1 MSGDDHG
8 ASGVSCVPI
17 VPPRGTAFRRHLACW
32 RDGASA
38 REGRGRGSP
47 LPNQQTKGAA
57 VVVVS
62 ASCSAT
68 LAIFLKFAYAAGANI
83 TTIISVRFVLA
94 ALFLLLW
101 LKLRRI
107 PVRLPLAQVLALCAM
122 GAVGYGGMSLLFA
135 IGLRFASASLA
146 GMLLYTYPAIVHDP
160 VGPAAEENGW
170 IPGRGLALLICLG
183 GLYLVPRG
191 LLHGHPAH
199 RRRQHPRRGLHLLH
213 LHPDREPPAEAG
225 GSSRRG
231 RLHLRFHGDRL
242 LGVRTGDPH
251 APGLLAADAGL
262 GLHLRITLLP
272 TFLASC
278 ASSPGIRLIG
288 ASRASIICTLE
299 PFITVLLSCLL
310 LKERISLPQVLGG
323 VLIISGVLSLQFR
336 ARAKE

>member
-1 MSGDDHG
+1 
-8 ASGVSCVPI
+8 
-17 VPPRGTAFRRHLACW
+17 
-32 RDGASA
+32 
-38 REGRGRGSP
+38 

-146 GMLLYTYPAIVHDP
+146 GMLLYTYPAIVTILSVLLREERMDP
-160 VGPAAEENGW
+160 WKA
-170 IPGRGLALLICLG
+170 LALLICLG
-183 GLYLVPRG
+183 GLYLVLGVSFTGIQPIG
-191 LLHGHPAH
+191 AVSILAAAFIYSIYILIGN
-199 RRRQHPRRGLHLLH
+199 
-213 LHPDREPPAEAG
+213 
-225 GSSRRG
+225 
-231 RLHLRFHGDRL
+231 RL
-242 LGVRTGDPH
+242 LKRVDPLVAAAYICGSTGIAFSAYGLATRTLQVSLPLQGW
-251 APGLLAADAGL
+251 ASIL
-262 GLHLRITLLP
+262 GITLLP
-272 TFLASC
+272 TFLGIVCFLA
-278 ASSPGIRLIG
+278 GIRLIG